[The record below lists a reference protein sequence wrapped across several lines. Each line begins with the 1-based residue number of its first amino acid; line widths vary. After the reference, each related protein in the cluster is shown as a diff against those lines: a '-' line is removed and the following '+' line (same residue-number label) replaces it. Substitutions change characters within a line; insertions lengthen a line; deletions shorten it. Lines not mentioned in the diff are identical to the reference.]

1 MLTMEK
7 RNVAYLI
14 VFLLLSLSLIGS
26 LVYISLLKE
35 GMRLHVRT
43 MAIEEDILQAELSG
57 LYEAQLQKD
66 GFYISPTLV
75 GDASIGVQG
84 VIHFYNF
91 FDTPKSFSFE
101 FIPDTTV
108 DFPYDS
114 FEIIGLSPEIVYPG
128 EGSNALFVFQII
140 DEDSFLQQTE
150 SGQYTVQVLADGEVI
165 GEDTFEVIVLN

>member
-1 MLTMEK
+1 MKKMD
-7 RNVAYLI
+7 VAYLI

-57 LYEAQLQKD
+57 LYEAQLQKE

-75 GDASIGVQG
+75 VDGPLGEGI
-84 VIHFYNF
+84 IHFYNF

-150 SGQYTVQVLADGEVI
+150 SGQYTVQIIADGEVI
-165 GEDTFEVIVLN
+165 GEDSLEVIVVN